1 MSKPYAFNVS
11 ATINAPIKDV
21 FDVMNDLAQLDAW
34 SPFVAM
40 DKTIQ
45 STVSTPAKG
54 VGAVYGWTGKRIG
67 KGTMTITNSTK
78 PNRIACDMVFNNNK
92 TETALSEYLLTELD
106 GATVVTWAMSGERGI
121 GGWLMATVLGMD
133 NMMKKNFAD
142 GLSSLKKLVESK
154 QK

>member
-11 ATINAPIKDV
+11 ATINAPVKTV
-21 FDVMNDLAQLDAW
+21 FDVMNDLGQLDTW

-40 DKTIQ
+40 DKTVT
-45 STVSTPAKG
+45 STISSPAKG
-54 VGAVYGWTGKRIG
+54 VGAVYAWDGKRIG
-67 KGTMTITNSTK
+67 KGTMTITQATK
-78 PNRIACDMVFNNNK
+78 PNRIAMDMVFNNNK

-106 GATVVTWAMSGERGI
+106 GATVVTWAMSGERGM
-121 GGWLMATVLGMD
+121 GGHLMALVLGMD

-142 GLSSLKKLVESK
+142 GLSSLKKLIESN